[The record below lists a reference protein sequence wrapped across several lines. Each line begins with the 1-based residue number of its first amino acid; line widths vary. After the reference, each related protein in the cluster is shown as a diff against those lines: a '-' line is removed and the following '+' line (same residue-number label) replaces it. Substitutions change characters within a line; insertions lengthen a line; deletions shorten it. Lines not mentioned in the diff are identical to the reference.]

1 MNRIQIT
8 RKERLSEKTECDCCG
23 HSLLIAHYL
32 SNGDLVGS
40 ECAEDIKQASS
51 RMSYNL
57 SPMPW
62 TPKVVSEYLEKKG
75 DYQ

>member
-1 MNRIQIT
+1 MNRIYIT
-8 RKERLSEKTECDCCG
+8 HKERLSEKTECDCCN

-40 ECAEDIKQASS
+40 ECAEDIEQASS
-51 RMSYNL
+51 RMKYKL

-62 TPKVVSEYLEKKG
+62 TPKAVIEYLGKEAAK
-75 DYQ
+75 